1 MDVGIKASRDFHNFF
16 ACMGFGFSFF
26 NSLIVIKNQTSN
38 HFHYFLSCMTVG
50 IKASRGFYYFYA
62 CMGFGFSF
70 LSSLIVIKSQTS
82 NYFH

>member
-1 MDVGIKASRDFHNFF
+1 
-16 ACMGFGFSFF
+16 
-26 NSLIVIKNQTSN
+26 
-38 HFHYFLSCMTVG
+38 MTVG